1 MTADDAPIFT
11 RADVT
16 GGMPARRASTL
27 LYAIEARTALLT
39 SRARRAMARFE
50 TERTAA
56 ESEGQFLSAL
66 AEGRSLPLRPTIQD
80 LDRHADSW
88 ASLVPDDPALR
99 AEILRR
105 VVDKYG
111 LPIQA
116 RGVRDALTADDPTV
130 VEAYRQRSGVDVA
143 AAGLVPLSFRER
155 LRWRRAGLSHRLE
168 SLPPFWLAF
177 TLTLTETVGVGV
189 LALPIALAGFG
200 PVGATILLV
209 VFGVLNVLTI
219 AALVESI
226 TRDGQMRYGN
236 AFLGH
241 LIGDYLGRPG
251 LAIVIPTLFVLDAV
265 GFSVALIGF
274 GSTVAGV
281 TGVSVLIWAAALF
294 LVVVA
299 ILWRGTLDATVALAV
314 AVGSINIFLLLLI
327 SAIALANVRPDAF
340 AAGPGTGLTLDA
352 TFLELV
358 FGVALVAYF
367 GHTSA
372 GHSAKVVLAR
382 DPSGRH
388 LLAGSV
394 AAMLTA
400 MAIYVVFVL
409 VLTGAVGAAT
419 LAGYPGTALTPLADR
434 VGPIIDV
441 LGTIYIIL
449 GVGLSAIYL
458 GLGIFNQMAD
468 LMASVQG
475 NDGRSSTATGRLVDF
490 AIRAAPL
497 AVIFVIVEVLLSRGS
512 VSFTEPLNVVGTL
525 TLPLLS
531 GVFPML
537 LLVAARHRG
546 GRLPGRMIGPLGWPI
561 VAVAI
566 GGVFL
571 FGVVAFGVWIWDSP
585 LERLAAL
592 LVGAAMVALTI
603 VSWRRGA
610 FAPRTVV
617 EYRLESGPPD
627 RGILSVVSGGRAIAT
642 SVDLEESTGRR
653 RVDGSEIV
661 INAPN
666 RLRSMTVDLPA
677 GIAADVSL
685 WVHAIGPD
693 GGTLRTP
700 VDVRLHDGSS
710 ETTFRAADPATST
723 FAVEPGGDPARLTI
737 SLTSGTASA

>member
-27 LYAIEARTALLT
+27 LYAIEARTALLA

-80 LDRHADSW
+80 LDRHADHW
-88 ASLVPDDPALR
+88 ASLVPADPALR

-105 VVDKYG
+105 IVEKYG

-116 RGVRDALTADDPTV
+116 RGLRAALGADDPV
-130 VEAYRQRSGVDVA
+130 VDEAYRQRTGADVA
-143 AAGLVPLSFRER
+143 AAGLAPLSVRER
-155 LRWRRAGLSHRLE
+155 FRWRRAAISRRLE

-177 TLTLTETVGVGV
+177 TLTLTETVGAGV

-226 TRDGQMRYGN
+226 TRDGQMRYGS

-251 LAIVIPTLFVLDAV
+251 LAIAIPTLFVLDAV

-294 LVVVA
+294 LVVMA

-314 AVGSINIFLLLLI
+314 AVGSINVFLLLLI
-327 SAIALANVRPDAF
+327 SAIAFANAQPGAFTVGPKVGVAFDAS
-340 AAGPGTGLTLDA
+340 L
-352 TFLELV
+352 LELI

-388 LLAGSV
+388 LLAGNV
-394 AAMLTA
+394 AAMLSA

-409 VLTGAVGAAT
+409 VLTGAVGADT
-419 LAGYPGTALTPLADR
+419 LAGYPGTALTPLAER
-434 VGPIIDV
+434 AGPIIDV
-441 LGTIYIIL
+441 LGTIYIVL

-468 LMASVQG
+468 LVAAVPRAKRGSAS
-475 NDGRSSTATGRLVDF
+475 ATGRLVDF

-497 AVIFVIVEVLLSRGS
+497 AVDLR
-512 VSFTEPLNVVGTL
+512 
-525 TLPLLS
+525 
-531 GVFPML
+531 
-537 LLVAARHRG
+537 
-546 GRLPGRMIGPLGWPI
+546 
-561 VAVAI
+561 
-566 GGVFL
+566 
-571 FGVVAFGVWIWDSP
+571 D
-585 LERLAAL
+585 
-592 LVGAAMVALTI
+592 
-603 VSWRRGA
+603 RRGA
-610 FAPRTVV
+610 SVAWLGLVHRAAQRGRDTDPAAPER
-617 EYRLESGPPD
+617 RLPD
-627 RGILSVVSGGRAIAT
+627 APARGRAA
-642 SVDLEESTGRR
+642 SR
-653 RVDGSEIV
+653 
-661 INAPN
+661 
-666 RLRSMTVDLPA
+666 
-677 GIAADVSL
+677 
-685 WVHAIGPD
+685 
-693 GGTLRTP
+693 RTP
-700 VDVRLHDGSS
+700 ARPSDRSAGLAGHRRSRSAASSCSASSRSGCGSGIRHWNGWRRCS
-710 ETTFRAADPATST
+710 S
-723 FAVEPGGDPARLTI
+723 
-737 SLTSGTASA
+737 ASR